1 MKENN
6 TMELTTSKK
15 KIMLATIL
23 TTSIALA
30 ISQSALAQ
38 PTDAG
43 VQGKG
48 SPSYHSQ
55 MDPTTQKAR
64 DKFFTETVELR
75 KQLAEKNAAMQAVL
89 NAGTPDTDKAS
100 KLAGELFEI
109 REKLRVK
116 AQETGLPMPML
127 MMGHG
132 DMGGMPCQGMGEGR
146 GKRHH
151 RMK

>member
-1 MKENN
+1 
-6 TMELTTSKK
+6 MELTTSKK

-30 ISQSALAQ
+30 ISQAALAQ
-38 PTDAG
+38 PADAG
-43 VQGKG
+43 VQGDKG
-48 SPSYHSQ
+48 APLCQPQ
-55 MDPTTQKAR
+55 MDPATQKAR
-64 DKFFTETVELR
+64 DKFLTETVELR

-100 KLAGELFEI
+100 KLAGELFEV

-116 AQETGLPMPML
+116 AQESGLPMPML

-132 DMGGMPCQGMGEGR
+132 DMSGMPCQGMGDGM

>member
-1 MKENN
+1 
-6 TMELTTSKK
+6 MELTTSKK

-23 TTSIALA
+23 TTSIALG
-30 ISQSALAQ
+30 ISQAALAQ
-38 PTDAG
+38 PADAG

-48 SPSYHSQ
+48 MSPCQQ
-55 MDPTTQKAR
+55 MDPATQKVR
-64 DKFFTETVELR
+64 DKFLTETVELR

-100 KLAGELFEI
+100 KLAGELFEV
-109 REKLRVK
+109 REKLRAK
-116 AQETGLPMPML
+116 AQESGLPMPML

-132 DMGGMPCQGMGEGR
+132 DMGGMPCQGMGDGM

>member
-1 MKENN
+1 
-6 TMELTTSKK
+6 MELTTSKK

-23 TTSIALA
+23 TTGIALA
-30 ISQSALAQ
+30 ISQAALAQ
-38 PTDAG
+38 PADAG

-48 SPSYHSQ
+48 TSPCQSQ
-55 MDPTTQKAR
+55 MDPATQKAR
-64 DKFFTETVELR
+64 DKFLTETVELR

-89 NAGTPDTDKAS
+89 NAGTPDTDKAA

-109 REKLRVK
+109 REKLRTK
-116 AQETGLPMPML
+116 AQESGLPMPML

-132 DMGGMPCQGMGEGR
+132 DMGGMPCQGMGEGM